1 MKPASFAYVRPAT
14 VEDTL
19 AELEHE
25 GAKVLAG
32 GQSLVP
38 VLAMRLGRP
47 STLVDL
53 GAVPEL
59 KELDLDGGHLRVGAM
74 VRQRQVQHDPAAQ
87 SVPLLRLA
95 LPWVGHREIRS
106 RGTVCGSLA
115 HADPSAE
122 LPAVATC
129 LDATMTL
136 RSSRGSRDV
145 GASEFFAGAMTTVM
159 EPDELL
165 TAVRFP
171 VAEAGEG
178 FGFGEVARRHG
189 DFALAGVAARVK
201 AVAEHVEASITC
213 FGVSDRPA
221 KADVSAELESAL
233 QQVGRTPSE
242 SDLRRALA
250 ESAEEVAAR
259 VVDTV
264 GDAHASQAYRRQLT
278 AGLLSREI
286 SRAYLKSVNP
296 RHEVSSA

>member
-1 MKPASFAYVRPAT
+1 
-14 VEDTL
+14 
-19 AELEHE
+19 
-25 GAKVLAG
+25 
-32 GQSLVP
+32 
-38 VLAMRLGRP
+38 
-47 STLVDL
+47 
-53 GAVPEL
+53 
-59 KELDLDGGHLRVGAM
+59 M
-74 VRQRQVQHDPAAQ
+74 VRQRQVQYDPVSLA
-87 SVPLLRLA
+87 VPLLRLA

-129 LDATMTL
+129 LDATLSL

-145 GASEFFAGAMTTVM
+145 AASEFFAGAMTTVL

-165 TAVRFP
+165 TSVRFP
-171 VAEAGEG
+171 AAAAGEG

-201 AVAEHVEASITC
+201 ADADHVTATVTC

-221 KADVSAELESAL
+221 KADVSAELQSAL
-233 QQVGRTPSE
+233 EQVGRAPSE
-242 SDLRRALA
+242 ADLRRALA
-250 ESAEEVAAR
+250 ESAEEVAVR

-286 SRAYLKSVNP
+286 SRAYLKSVNS
-296 RHEVSSA
+296 RDEVSSA